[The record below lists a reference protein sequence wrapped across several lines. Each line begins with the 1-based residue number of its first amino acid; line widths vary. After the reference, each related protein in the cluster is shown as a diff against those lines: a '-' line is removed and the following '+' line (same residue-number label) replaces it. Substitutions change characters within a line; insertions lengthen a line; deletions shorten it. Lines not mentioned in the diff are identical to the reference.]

1 MLVLSCGLNFELP
14 MFGSEWIT
22 EKTYDIKYY
31 QETRPIINCNAS
43 AAFANRVDAQE
54 ARAVTS

>member
-1 MLVLSCGLNFELP
+1 VLVLSCGLNFELP

-22 EKTYDIKYY
+22 EKHDLMYH